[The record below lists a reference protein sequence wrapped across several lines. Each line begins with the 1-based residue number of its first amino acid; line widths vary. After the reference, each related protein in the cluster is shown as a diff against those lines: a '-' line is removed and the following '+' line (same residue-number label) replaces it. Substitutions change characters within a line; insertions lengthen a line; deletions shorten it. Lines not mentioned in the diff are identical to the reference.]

1 MAPKQPR
8 PSSTRAKAK
17 RPPPRPFELSEA
29 ILREAHAE
37 PYDRASDQQGRGPW
51 DPLPVTRPL
60 LVYTQDPATPRM
72 DVAVARAD
80 VPYEPLGPGPEGSV
94 AHVIDRNETLG
105 QLYPPI
111 DLDALGVL
119 APHGVKPSTGNPQFA
134 QQMAYAVTMLTYE
147 RFRRALG
154 RTPDFSFGPER
165 PEEPSDGTRVK
176 LHVYPHARKED
187 NAYYDPDRGALLFG
201 YTFAGNSSV
210 GLNQPGGVIFTV
222 LSHDV
227 VVHECTHALL
237 DGQRARFILPMNP
250 DVGAF
255 HEAFADLV
263 ALFQRFQYREL
274 VQRGVSQSP
283 DLQSRLLTDIA
294 RQWGEATGE
303 GPRAALRSA
312 LVAAGGASDPVP
324 DEHRYDPGKEV
335 HDLGAVLVAA
345 VFDAFRWI
353 FARKTAVL
361 HRLAAGHA
369 HPPAELIELLASHA
383 ERLASQFLDI
393 VIRAVDYCPP
403 VDVTFGEYLRAMIT
417 ADYELVPEDPWGYR
431 EALVQAFRRYGI
443 TVDRVADLSEE
454 SLLWRPPEGEL
465 PPIEALAFARLRHT
479 REPGE
484 IDDTAERRRRAEA
497 LAEFVTRPE
506 HLYRFGLSK
515 PISTSAHRVDPP
527 VIESIR
533 TLRRIGP
540 DNTVHY
546 DLVAEVTQ
554 RRKTRQGH
562 WFYGGSTIIVDPHGV
577 VSYSI
582 AKLVDSARREAAFE
596 RYLAAAP
603 ETCAALF
610 RQDVPRT
617 ARFLRELHTQRRKV
631 RDR

>member
-1 MAPKQPR
+1 MAKGKPRRTPRTKAGQP
-8 PSSTRAKAK
+8 PAASS
-17 RPPPRPFELSEA
+17 FELSDA
-29 ILREAHAE
+29 ITRGAHAE
-37 PYDRASDQQGRGPW
+37 PYDRAADQHGRGLW
-51 DPLPVTRPL
+51 DSLPVTRPL

-80 VPYEPLGPGPEGSV
+80 VPYEPLGPGPEGAV
-94 AHVIDRNETLG
+94 VRVIDRNETLG
-105 QLYPPI
+105 QVYPPV

-165 PEEPSDGTRVK
+165 PEEPSDGARVK

-201 YTFAGNSSV
+201 YTFASTSSV
-210 GLNQPGGVIFTV
+210 GLNQPGGVIFTA

-312 LVAAGGASDPVP
+312 LLAAGSASDPVP
-324 DEHRYDPGKEV
+324 EEYRYDPGKEV

-361 HRLAAGHA
+361 HRLAAGQA
-369 HPPAELIELLASHA
+369 HPPAELIELLSTQA

-393 VIRAVDYCPP
+393 VVRAVDYCPP

-417 ADYELVPEDPWGYR
+417 ADHELVPEDPWGYR
-431 EALVQAFRRYGI
+431 EALVQAFRRYGV

-479 REPGE
+479 REPGLIE
-484 IDDTAERRRRAEA
+484 ESAERRRRAEA
-497 LAEFVTRPE
+497 LAEFVTRPA
-506 HLYRFGLSK
+506 HLYRFGLSQ
-515 PISTSAHRVDPP
+515 PASTSARRVEPA
-527 VIESIR
+527 VVESVR

-554 RRKTRQGH
+554 RRRTRQGH
-562 WFYGGSTIIVDPHGV
+562 WFYGGSTIIVDPNGV

-603 ETCAALF
+603 ESYAALF
-610 RQDVPRT
+610 RQDTPKT
-617 ARFLRELHTQRRKV
+617 ARFLRELHTRRRRI